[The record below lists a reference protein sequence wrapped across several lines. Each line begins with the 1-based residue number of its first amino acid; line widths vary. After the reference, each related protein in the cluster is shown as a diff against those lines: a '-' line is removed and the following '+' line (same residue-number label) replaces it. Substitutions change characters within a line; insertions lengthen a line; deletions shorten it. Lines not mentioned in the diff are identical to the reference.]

1 MVLVPQIVDAVDIP
15 VIAAGGIGDGRG
27 VAATF
32 MLGAEGVQIGTRF
45 LTAYECS
52 VHENYKKK
60 VLAAKDIDTVV
71 TGRPTGHPVRILKN
85 KLSRSF
91 MQLDRTCASKDEY
104 EKLGE
109 GALAR
114 AVIEGDIDYGSI
126 MAGQI
131 AAIVTIILEKIAFIF
146 PGQGAQYIGMGKEL
160 YDNFPQCKE
169 VFEETDEILKFKL
182 STMIFNGPKEKLD
195 RTEYTQPGILTV
207 SIAAYRALS
216 TYDIHPYATAGLS
229 LGEYSSLTISG
240 VFSQSQVIPLVQKRG
255 QFMQNAVPEGVGGM
269 CAILGLSGDKIREA
283 CERASKF
290 GIVEVANYNSPG
302 QIVIGGESK
311 AVEEAQNI
319 AKDLGAKDLFPIGK
333 CSISYKYAYTCSR

>member
-1 MVLVPQIVDAVDIP
+1 M
-15 VIAAGGIGDGRG
+15 
-27 VAATF
+27 
-32 MLGAEGVQIGTRF
+32 
-45 LTAYECS
+45 
-52 VHENYKKK
+52 
-60 VLAAKDIDTVV
+60 
-71 TGRPTGHPVRILKN
+71 
-85 KLSRSF
+85 
-91 MQLDRTCASKDEY
+91 
-104 EKLGE
+104 
-109 GALAR
+109 
-114 AVIEGDIDYGSI
+114 
-126 MAGQI
+126 
-131 AAIVTIILEKIAFIF
+131 EKIAFIF

-319 AKDLGAKDLFPIGK
+319 AKDLGAKRSIPLSVSAPFHTSMLIPAADNLKEELDTLALGPMKVPVISNVTADYIGELDEVK
-333 CSISYKYAYTCSR
+333 NLLYQQVMTSVMWDQSICRMVEDGVRHFVELGPGKTLSGLVKRVDRGLNTYNVEDMASLERTVKALVGVQ

>member
-1 MVLVPQIVDAVDIP
+1 M
-15 VIAAGGIGDGRG
+15 
-27 VAATF
+27 
-32 MLGAEGVQIGTRF
+32 
-45 LTAYECS
+45 
-52 VHENYKKK
+52 
-60 VLAAKDIDTVV
+60 
-71 TGRPTGHPVRILKN
+71 
-85 KLSRSF
+85 
-91 MQLDRTCASKDEY
+91 
-104 EKLGE
+104 
-109 GALAR
+109 
-114 AVIEGDIDYGSI
+114 
-126 MAGQI
+126 
-131 AAIVTIILEKIAFIF
+131 EKIAFIF

-216 TYDIHPYATAGLS
+216 TYDIYPYATAGLS

-319 AKDLGAKDLFPIGK
+319 AKDLGAKRSIPLSVSAPFHTSMLIPAADNLKEELDTLALGPMKVPVISNVTADYIGELDEVK
-333 CSISYKYAYTCSR
+333 NLLYQQVMTSVMWDQSICRMVEDGVRHFVELGPGKTLSGLVKRVDRGLNTYNVEDMASLERTVKALAGVQ